1 MSFSYILAC
10 PCLIFAILVNLFFY
24 WIIPFIFLYLENY
37 FLSTFFFLFGLF
49 SISFFSFSKCK
60 LVFQFLKINS
70 LNYLLFGVPEMSFVW
85 LAALISQ
92 QDETQGKETKIFS
105 FTVNAFS
112 FRSLKI
118 PFHVLSPNK
127 SHIT

>member
-1 MSFSYILAC
+1 MPLFNICYTGKPVFLLDNPIYLSLFGELFSVH
-10 PCLIFAILVNLFFY
+10 F
-24 WIIPFIFLYLENY
+24 
-37 FLSTFFFLFGLF
+37 FFFLFGLF

-118 PFHVLSPNK
+118 PFHVLSPKK